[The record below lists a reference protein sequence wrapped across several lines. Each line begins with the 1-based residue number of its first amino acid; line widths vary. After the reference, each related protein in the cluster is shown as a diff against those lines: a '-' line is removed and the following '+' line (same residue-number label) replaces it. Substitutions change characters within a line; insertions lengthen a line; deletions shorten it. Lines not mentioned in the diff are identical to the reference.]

1 MKATGKC
8 SALLAVV
15 VSVLCSCGGGGER
28 GSEALPDFNSMWD
41 YNNPAATEARF
52 RDLVPRAIESGD
64 AGYYA
69 ELLTQIARTQGL
81 RGEFD
86 AAHAT
91 LDSAYAVMEDEK
103 SIAMARYLLERG
115 RAYNSSGEPDTSSG
129 YFLKAYDL
137 AMEIGADFYAVDALH
152 MLGIVEPPENQIE
165 YNLRALALAE
175 KSEDERARR
184 WRGSLYNNMGWTYHE
199 QGEYEQAL
207 EMFQKSLA
215 FREEIDDTAG
225 VLIAKWTIARAQR
238 SLGNVEEA
246 LAMQLGLEKDIEE
259 YGLPGDG
266 YVYEEIGECLWLLG
280 RRQESKKYFG
290 LAYDVLSGDNWLVAN
305 EPERVQRLKEM
316 SE

>member
-1 MKATGKC
+1 MKTNDKC
-8 SALLAVV
+8 GALVAVV
-15 VSVLCSCGGGGER
+15 VLLLCSCGGGENAAE
-28 GSEALPDFNSMWD
+28 SLPDFNSMWD
-41 YNNPAATEARF
+41 YNDPAATEARF
-52 RDLVPRAIESGD
+52 RDLIPRAIESGD

-69 ELLTQIARTQGL
+69 ELLTQIARAQGL
-81 RGEFD
+81 KGEFE

-91 LDSAYAVMEDEK
+91 LDSAYAVMEEEN
-103 SIAMARYLLERG
+103 SVAMARYLLERG
-115 RAYNSSGEPDTSSG
+115 RAYNSSGEPDTSRG

-137 AMEIGADFYAVDALH
+137 ATDIGADFYAVDALH
-152 MLGIVEPPENQIE
+152 MLGIVEPPEKQME
-165 YNLRALALAE
+165 YNLKALALAE
-175 KSEDERARR
+175 RSEDERARK

-199 QGEYEQAL
+199 QAEYERAL
-207 EMFQKSLA
+207 GMFQKSLA

-225 VLIAKWTIARAQR
+225 VLIAKWTIARTQR

-266 YVYEEIGECLWLLG
+266 YVYEEIGECLFLLG

-290 LAYDVLSGDNWLVAN
+290 LAYEALSRDDWLVAH
-305 EPERVQRLKEM
+305 EPERVQRLKQM